1 MNMINKRLLGSASV
15 LVTLLILG
23 NLSGCSQTP
32 KKTAQILEKNAA
44 ESVTLPNS
52 IAILPFTNS
61 TKQENAPQMLR
72 KTLFGHLAT
81 TNYQFAHLQQIDNQL
96 AVINTDKA
104 LSSKDAA
111 MLTTM
116 FDVDALI
123 FGEVLSYQTIYAG
136 LVAHINFE
144 VRMSLVSKS
153 GELIWTDEFSQMSTE
168 GSIGSTPWSMLYGL
182 VVTAMHLD
190 DENLFAVADKL
201 GREIAEAIPQPK
213 GFKGPSQSMI
223 ESVIHGAHGK
233 FLKYGEK
240 LNVGIK
246 GSPNKNASVS
256 IEGINQIF
264 NLNEVE
270 PGVYLA
276 DIDIDNRWN
285 GKDLLLTGYLTDSLG
300 QVSKAISPAGLIN
313 IDNITPNPVT
323 LIKLSSNTGT
333 LHLEWQAS
341 EPDVRYEI
349 SQILNDEKELLA
361 VTKKNQLSFNY
372 NWKPFEMVNIEIIA
386 IDSAKNKSE
395 VKRLSDTIYPFAAIS
410 DAVQIKQSRLPAK
423 LAGQVL
429 LKKRYGPYFVDQNV
443 VLAQGS
449 SLYIEP
455 GTIIEYANQGN
466 LQIMGSLYLFGQDPV
481 LFRPI
486 SQGLTAQTFLTLN
499 SSEHVQLQGF
509 QIKGAGI
516 AIDVLKGK
524 PLISDCL
531 LENSQY
537 SALVLSNM
545 ASVLLDNCH
554 INGSNTSALVV
565 KDQSRIKVTNSKFS
579 NNMPFHIQ
587 SSSVF
592 SIEAKSNQWSPEAS
606 PMSILGNV
614 RY

>member
-1 MNMINKRLLGSASV
+1 MNMINKRFLGTTSV
-15 LVTLLILG
+15 LITLLFLFII
-23 NLSGCSQTP
+23 SGCSQTLN
-32 KKTAQILEKNAA
+32 KTAQLLEKNTG
-44 ESVTLPNS
+44 ESVKLPSS

-61 TKQENAPQMLR
+61 TKQENAPNMLR

-81 TNYQFAHLQQIDNQL
+81 TNYQFAHLQQIDNKL
-96 AVINTDKA
+96 AVINPDKA
-104 LSSKDAA
+104 LTSKDAA
-111 MLTTM
+111 MLTEM

-144 VRMSLVSKS
+144 VKMSLISKT
-153 GELIWTDEFSQMSTE
+153 GQLIWSEEFSQMSTE
-168 GSIGSTPWSMLYGL
+168 GSLGTTPWSILYGL

-201 GREIAEAIPQPK
+201 GREIADAIPQPK
-213 GFKGPSQSMI
+213 GFKGPEQSFI
-223 ESVIHGAHGK
+223 ESVIHGSHGK
-233 FLKYGEK
+233 FLKYGDK

-246 GSPNKNASVS
+246 GLPNKNASVS

-270 PGVYLA
+270 PGVYLV
-276 DIDIDNRWN
+276 DIDIDNSWN
-285 GKDLLLTGYLTDSLG
+285 GKDLLLTGYLTDNLG

-313 IDNITPNPVT
+313 IDNMTPDAVEQVT
-323 LIKLSSNTGT
+323 LSSNTQT
-333 LHLEWQAS
+333 LYLEWQAS
-341 EPDVRYEI
+341 EPGVSYEI
-349 SQILNDEKELLA
+349 SQVLNNEKILLA
-361 VTKKNQLSFNY
+361 VTEQNQLTFKH
-372 NWKPFEMVNIEIIA
+372 NWEAFENINIDIIA
-386 IDSAKNKSE
+386 IDNANNKSAAKS
-395 VKRLSDTIYPFAAIS
+395 VSNTIYPFAAIS
-410 DAVQIKQSRLPAK
+410 AAIQIKQPRLPAK
-423 LAGQVL
+423 LVGQVL
-429 LKKRYGPYFVDQNV
+429 LKKRFGPYFIDQNV
-443 VLAQGS
+443 VLAKGS

-481 LFRPI
+481 IFRPI

-499 SSEHVQLQGF
+499 SSEHIQLQGF

-516 AIDVLKGK
+516 AIDVLRGK

-565 KDQSRIKVTNSKFS
+565 KDQSRIKVVNSKFS

-592 SIEAKSNQWSPEAS
+592 SIEAQSNQWSPEAS